1 MAKDILTTH
10 CVYWPTMLMA
20 CNIKLPKTIFAHG
33 WWLMDDMK
41 MSKSIG
47 NVIKPLDLAYEFGS
61 DSLRYYLMSNMVLGQ
76 DASFTLDSFIQKYNS
91 DLANDYGNLAN
102 RVLTLINKNFDGK
115 IPKTFVCNEDD
126 LKLINHAKEIPNQI
140 IYDFN
145 NMQIHKA
152 IDLIMQ
158 LLRSVNKYLE
168 IKAPWKL
175 LKSDNI
181 KDREDASTTLNIS
194 AQVLKIGTVL
204 LNPIMPNKTNLLL
217 SAMGVNSCNNYSF
230 GDLKTGTQISKLK
243 NLFPRIEKDK

>member
-1 MAKDILTTH
+1 MITVILQ
-10 CVYWPTMLMA
+10 
-20 CNIKLPKTIFAHG
+20 I
-33 WWLMDDMK
+33 
-41 MSKSIG
+41 
-47 NVIKPLDLAYEFGS
+47 EF
-61 DSLRYYLMSNMVLGQ
+61 LL
-76 DASFTLDSFIQKYNS
+76 
-91 DLANDYGNLAN
+91 
-102 RVLTLINKNFDGK
+102 LINKNFDSK
-115 IPKTFVCNEDD
+115 IPKTFVCNEYD

-140 IYDFN
+140 INDFN

-175 LKSDNI
+175 LKSDNT

-204 LNPIMPNKTNLLL
+204 LNPIMPTKTNLLL

-243 NLFPRIEKDK
+243 NLFPRIEEDK